1 MSLFEKDNKNAS
13 GIRIDS
19 LQRGREIVFF
29 VNGRSTTA
37 HMGETIHAALI
48 AAGYRQFR
56 KSKTHQP
63 RGVFCGMGVCY
74 ECLVTVN
81 NGSRQRACVTVV
93 EEGMEV
99 EIDGA

>member
-1 MSLFEKDNKNAS
+1 MEIIKHSKSEY

-19 LQRGREIVFF
+19 LKRGRKIVFS

-74 ECLVTVN
+74 ECLVTIN
-81 NGSRQRACVTVV
+81 NGSTQQACVTLV

-99 EIDGA
+99 EIDGS

>member
-1 MSLFEKDNKNAS
+1 MEIIKDSKSAS

-19 LQRGREIVFF
+19 LKRGRKIVFS

-37 HMGETIHAALI
+37 HIGETIHAALI

-81 NGSRQRACVTVV
+81 NGSTQQACVTLV

-99 EIDGA
+99 EIDGS

>member
-1 MSLFEKDNKNAS
+1 MGIIKDSKSAA

-19 LQRGREIVFF
+19 RQRGKEIVFS
-29 VNGRSTTA
+29 VNGRSTPA
-37 HMGETIHAALI
+37 HMGETIHAALM

-63 RGVFCGMGVCY
+63 RGVFCGMGVCH

-81 NGSRQRACVTVV
+81 NGPTQRACVTVV

-99 EIDGA
+99 EIDGS

>member
-1 MSLFEKDNKNAS
+1 MGIITSNKNAS

-19 LQRGREIVFF
+19 LQRGRKIVFF
-29 VNGRSTTA
+29 VNGRSTPA

-48 AAGYRQFR
+48 AAGYCQFR

-81 NGSRQRACVTVV
+81 NGSTKRACVTMV

-99 EIDGA
+99 EINDS

>member
-1 MSLFEKDNKNAS
+1 MEIIKDSKS
-13 GIRIDS
+13 EYGIRIDS
-19 LQRGREIVFF
+19 LKRGRKIVFS

-37 HMGETIHAALI
+37 HIGETIHAALI

-56 KSKTHQP
+56 KSKTYQP

-81 NGSRQRACVTVV
+81 NGSTQQACVTLV

-99 EIDGA
+99 EIDGS